1 MANRRNLKK
10 DINWLTEEVISDC
23 LIHMDFNKLKDEK
36 PLAEIINTI
45 INKRNELF
53 SRINQPTSNIA
64 RGEVKKMYNQMVK
77 EMFETTNDCF
87 EKLSKLPRK

>member
-10 DINWLTEEVISDC
+10 DINWLTEEVIADC
-23 LIHMDFNKLKDEK
+23 LIYMDFNQVKDEK
-36 PLAEIINTI
+36 PLAEIINTVI
-45 INKRNELF
+45 TKRNELF
-53 SRINQPTSNIA
+53 SRINQPTSTIA